1 MKAPEVFMHL
11 RLLLSV
17 VCLFAFSTNAAH
29 GTPTL
34 SLPKISH
41 GSNPYRSF
49 VGEFTAPGTETL
61 LEIPE
66 GQDFIITMMYNES
79 ENLQIYRDDVAI
91 LTLPMLYK
99 SYGQSG
105 MAKWP
110 VEGGATLSLRREASW
125 GSSHYYMQGYLTESG
140 SPHRFVHSR
149 TPGGG
154 THTVWTAEADRDFI
168 VRAMIVGTSWCN
180 FEQDGVPISF
190 NSFPFSGGTSTAFG
204 KGRGALVLQAGQ
216 SLTLTHGMDGEACDY
231 FIEGTYV
238 QP

>member
-1 MKAPEVFMHL
+1 MYF

-17 VCLFAFSTNAAH
+17 VSMVVLVS
-29 GTPTL
+29 GTAQAQTLPT
-34 SLPKISH
+34 ISH
-41 GSNPYRSF
+41 GANPYRSF
-49 VGEFTAPGTETL
+49 VGQFPTSGSETL

-79 ENLQIYRDDVAI
+79 ENLKVYRDGVAI

-105 MAKWP
+105 RARWR
-110 VEGGATLSLRREASW
+110 VEGGATLSIRRESTW
-125 GSSHYYMQGYLTESG
+125 STSNYYLQGYLAEAG

-154 THTVWTAEADRDFI
+154 THTVWTAEEDRDFI
-168 VRAMIVGTSWCN
+168 IRTMIVGTSWCE
-180 FEQDGVPISF
+180 FEQGGVPISF
-190 NSFPFSGGTSTAFG
+190 SSFPFSGGTSTAFG
-204 KGRGALVLQAGQ
+204 MGRGTLVLQAGQ
-216 SLTLTHGMDGEACDY
+216 SLTLTHGMEGEPCEY
-231 FIEGTYV
+231 FIEGAYV